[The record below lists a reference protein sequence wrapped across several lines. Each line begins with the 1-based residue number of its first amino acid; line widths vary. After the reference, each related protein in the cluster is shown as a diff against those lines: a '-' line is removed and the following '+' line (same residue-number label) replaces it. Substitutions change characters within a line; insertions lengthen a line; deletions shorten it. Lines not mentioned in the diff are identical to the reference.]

1 MKKDITFDVRPIYHS
16 HDIKFIE
23 ARATHFDLDNR
34 KLFIEQGNYKRI
46 FSKPYSTTTM
56 TTPLTYETFKTKVF
70 DFEKNKEWKFEG
82 DKPCLIDFWAAWC
95 GPCRMIA
102 PVLEEL
108 SEEYKDEINIYK
120 VDTEAEQELA
130 AMFGI
135 RSIPSLLFVPMNG
148 KPQMATGALPKNIL
162 KEIIDKELLGKKII
176 TSI

>member
-1 MKKDITFDVRPIYHS
+1 
-16 HDIKFIE
+16 
-23 ARATHFDLDNR
+23 
-34 KLFIEQGNYKRI
+34 
-46 FSKPYSTTTM
+46 M

-70 DFEKNKEWKFEG
+70 DFEKNQEWKFEG

-108 SEEYKDEINIYK
+108 SEEYKDQINIYK

-148 KPQMATGALPKNIL
+148 KPQMAAGALPKHVL

>member
-1 MKKDITFDVRPIYHS
+1 
-16 HDIKFIE
+16 
-23 ARATHFDLDNR
+23 
-34 KLFIEQGNYKRI
+34 
-46 FSKPYSTTTM
+46 M

-70 DFEKNKEWKFEG
+70 DFEKNQDWKFEG

-108 SEEYKDEINIYK
+108 SEEYKDQINIYK

-148 KPQMATGALPKNIL
+148 KPQMAAGALPKNIL

>member
-1 MKKDITFDVRPIYHS
+1 
-16 HDIKFIE
+16 
-23 ARATHFDLDNR
+23 
-34 KLFIEQGNYKRI
+34 
-46 FSKPYSTTTM
+46 M

-70 DFEKNKEWKFEG
+70 DFEKNQEWKFEG

-102 PVLEEL
+102 PILEEL
-108 SEEYKDEINIYK
+108 SEEYKDQINIYK
-120 VDTEAEQELA
+120 VDTEAEPELA

-148 KPQMATGALPKNIL
+148 KPQMAAGALPKHVL

-176 TSI
+176 VAS